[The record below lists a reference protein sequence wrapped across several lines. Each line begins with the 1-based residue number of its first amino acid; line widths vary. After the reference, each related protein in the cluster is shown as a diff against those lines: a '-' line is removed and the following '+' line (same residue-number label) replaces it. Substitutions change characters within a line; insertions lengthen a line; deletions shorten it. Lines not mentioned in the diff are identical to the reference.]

1 MRGFRRLSGTLFSLS
16 YGLIPRRTTPGG
28 ACVVSAKAVPR
39 AVARN
44 RIKRRCRSILLGM
57 LRDADSPLVLVW
69 HAKKG
74 AAKASFAEIEAEMLA
89 LSRTAV
95 GSLAGALS

>member
-1 MRGFRRLSGTLFSLS
+1 
-16 YGLIPRRTTPGG
+16 
-28 ACVVSAKAVPR
+28 
-39 AVARN
+39 
-44 RIKRRCRSILLGM
+44 M